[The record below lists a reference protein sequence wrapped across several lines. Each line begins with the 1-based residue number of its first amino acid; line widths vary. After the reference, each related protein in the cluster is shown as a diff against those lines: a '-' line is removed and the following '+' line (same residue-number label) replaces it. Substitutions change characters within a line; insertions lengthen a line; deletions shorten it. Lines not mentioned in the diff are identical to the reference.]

1 MPNPTGTQGK
11 IRPAPASA
19 RIHSRSLARRDGHA
33 LKPDGTK
40 PPARAA
46 SRGGQ
51 VPA

>member
-1 MPNPTGTQGK
+1 MGTQGNN
-11 IRPAPASA
+11 RPAPASA
-19 RIHSRSLARRDGHA
+19 LTHWPSVAMSEGHHA
-33 LKPDGTK
+33 VKPDGAK